1 MLINTI
7 AWLFWHFI
15 EWNKTKGGSKQHI
28 SCLKMECPQGLVPD
42 FDAAWWYHRIN
53 TKDGFRGTEVRKE
66 SMFTK
71 DIMTTNVITGSPD
84 SSVAEIAK
92 LLVDRRVNTAPVVDI
107 GGKLVGIV
115 SEGDLVHRSRGDH
128 EVPRSWWLMLVGD
141 PTTFRTNISKTMA
154 QRPKK

>member
-1 MLINTI
+1 
-7 AWLFWHFI
+7 
-15 EWNKTKGGSKQHI
+15 
-28 SCLKMECPQGLVPD
+28 
-42 FDAAWWYHRIN
+42 
-53 TKDGFRGTEVRKE
+53 
-66 SMFTK
+66 MFTK

-128 EVPRSWWLMLVGD
+128 EMPLS
-141 PTTFRTNISKTMA
+141 
-154 QRPKK
+154 